1 MSNNTGN
8 TIVALVTGAL
18 VGAGIGIL
26 FAPDKGSKTREK
38 IKDSIDDFKIDMNN
52 KFADYEDDIRSKISS
67 TSEILKT
74 GIEKLIANS
83 NFNAEDA
90 VAFLEEKLAEL
101 DREKR

>member
-1 MSNNTGN
+1 MAKDIGNN
-8 TIVALVTGAL
+8 ALALL
-18 VGAGIGIL
+18 VGAAIGVGIGIL